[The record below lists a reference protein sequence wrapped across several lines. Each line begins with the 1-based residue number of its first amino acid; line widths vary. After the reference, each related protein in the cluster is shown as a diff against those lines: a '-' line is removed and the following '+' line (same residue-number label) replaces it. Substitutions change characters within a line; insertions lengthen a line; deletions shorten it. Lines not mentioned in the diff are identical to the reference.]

1 MFVLGSEWQRVGDL
15 PVFLPPPADGCSS
28 LGQPRGGG
36 GQLSEY
42 TIAGPWLKGVTLA
55 HQ

>member
-28 LGQPRGGG
+28 LGQPRVVVASLVNTQSQVPG
-36 GQLSEY
+36 
-42 TIAGPWLKGVTLA
+42 
-55 HQ
+55 